1 MLGRFKD
8 KMFVYFVGDD
18 RYIVFGTQVSN
29 QRQFA
34 LGKDAS
40 AGIVRRVKDQC
51 TRLLTKRSPQLIG
64 VERPGG
70 GMERHIDRYSVRHA
84 DIGHIRIVKK
94 LDDNHLIARVPQ
106 PQNTPEN
113 TLVGSRSSNHP

>member
-8 KMFVYFVGDD
+8 KVFVYFISDD

-34 LGKDAS
+34 LRKDAS
-40 AGIVRRVKDQC
+40 AGIVRRVKEQG

-70 GMERHIDRYSVRHA
+70 GMERHIDRYGVRHD
-84 DIGHIRIVKK
+84 DIGRIQIVKK
-94 LDDNHLIARVPQ
+94 LVVYHLMARVHQ
-106 PQNTPEN
+106 AEN
-113 TLVGSRSSNHP
+113 RVE